1 MTFGSPWSWLNFT
14 VHQSDD
20 PTVPVQA
27 FEQRDLIHISAHRFR
42 IGFVKRDPFD
52 GIYLVRIVH
61 YAVNA
66 RRTAFANQIEPCV
79 RLFAHNEV
87 ACPDLCDRY
96 MSYVVLACSGYR
108 IRRRTAPVSYRGDWG
123 ARGRWGFSQL
133 R

>member
-1 MTFGSPWSWLNFT
+1 MTFCSSRSWLDFT

-27 FEQRDLIHISAHRFR
+27 FEQRDLVHISAHRFR
-42 IGFVKRDPFD
+42 IGFVKRDAFD

-66 RRTAFANQIEPCV
+66 RRAAFANQIESCV

-87 ACPDLCDRY
+87 ACPYLCDGY
-96 MSYVVLACSGYR
+96 MRYVVLACSRDR
-108 IRRRTAPVSYRGDWG
+108 IRRRAAPVSYRGNWG
-123 ARGRWGFSQL
+123 TRGRWGFG
-133 R
+133 